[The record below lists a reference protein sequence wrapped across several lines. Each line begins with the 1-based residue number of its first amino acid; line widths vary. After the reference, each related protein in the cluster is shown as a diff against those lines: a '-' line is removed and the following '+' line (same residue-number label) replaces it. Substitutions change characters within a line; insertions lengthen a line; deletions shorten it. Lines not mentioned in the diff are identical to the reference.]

1 MDSRKLLTWHK
12 HAAQCQQSFSVW
24 LFSSLAHSEHLA
36 KPRCAMEKYFS
47 KHQHWKLLG
56 IVGPRGRLRNKT
68 SGICQ
73 FRCPMMPWPLT
84 KTTMLKSESS
94 RPKYYTRSSSVTLQ
108 LSLGAALWQSRQST
122 PQSLDCDPL
131 VVARVSFMILNF
143 CSAFTDALELSHTL
157 VWKDLYD
164 TPWASNSLLQSNWSC
179 ARWCQV
185 SSYLI
190 TTSLLASLG

>member
-1 MDSRKLLTWHK
+1 
-12 HAAQCQQSFSVW
+12 
-24 LFSSLAHSEHLA
+24 
-36 KPRCAMEKYFS
+36 
-47 KHQHWKLLG
+47 
-56 IVGPRGRLRNKT
+56 LR
-68 SGICQ
+68 SPGCGQ
-73 FRCPMMPWPLT
+73 
-84 KTTMLKSESS
+84 
-94 RPKYYTRSSSVTLQ
+94 
-108 LSLGAALWQSRQST
+108 
-122 PQSLDCDPL
+122 
-131 VVARVSFMILNF
+131 VSFMILNF